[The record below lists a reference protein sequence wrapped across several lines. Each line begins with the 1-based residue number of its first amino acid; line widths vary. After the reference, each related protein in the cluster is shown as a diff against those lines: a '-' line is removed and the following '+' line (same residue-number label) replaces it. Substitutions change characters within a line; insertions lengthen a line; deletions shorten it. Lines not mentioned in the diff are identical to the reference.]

1 MGVSETRNPNLA
13 NIFFRLKYVESFG
26 TGIERILKSYSS
38 YEKKPEL
45 KESDNAFAVMLPNV
59 NYKEAKSEI
68 ITSFLSKQEQIVEYL
83 KKYNKISRVN
93 VEEMFGVS
101 KTRASNIL
109 NDMISQGLITKV
121 GKSRNII
128 YILK

>member
-1 MGVSETRNPNLA
+1 
-13 NIFFRLKYVESFG
+13 
-26 TGIERILKSYSS
+26 
-38 YEKKPEL
+38 
-45 KESDNAFAVMLPNV
+45 MLPNV

-101 KTRASNIL
+101 KTRDSNIL